1 MVAIHPS
8 SAIFHRQPE
17 WVVFHE
23 VVQTT
28 KEYMR
33 EVIFE
38 ALKANGLHR
47 LLCPFFFGTN
57 QTSQKKKKCY
67 CQGEI
72 SLLNFYLKK
81 AGKLHRIIVIIWEKF
96 HCWTSPRWRPSIQSG
111 WSSLR
116 PPSSASPTQP
126 SSASSSRLRDAHIL
140 WNYSLCFIVFGF
152 WYWIVTS
159 SCLLVKTFD
168 LNKNK
173 NKILKYL
180 IFLNNQGGYFF
191 YFFVQPFNTL

>member
-1 MVAIHPS
+1 M
-8 SAIFHRQPE
+8 
-17 WVVFHE
+17 
-23 VVQTT
+23 
-28 KEYMR
+28 
-33 EVIFE
+33 
-38 ALKANGLHR
+38 
-47 LLCPFFFGTN
+47 LLSGGNITVELLYKKGRKV
-57 QTSQKKKKCY
+57 TSDH
-67 CQGEI
+67 
-72 SLLNFYLKK
+72 LLLFWKNINVK
-81 AGKLHRIIVIIWEKF
+81 
-96 HCWTSPRWRPSIQSG
+96 TSPRWRPSIQSG

-191 YFFVQPFNTL
+191 YFSVQPFNTLWFRAIYKY